1 LWHESHSAQAG
12 SIQGTSPRKVT
23 VDVLLYVAFHLGKT
37 ENMNT
42 SLQRLVAVHFLFLGF
57 VLASAQQSVPQSA
70 LVNDLRE
77 LVETPAA
84 PGYEQQ
90 LAAKI
95 AAKLK
100 GFSPKVDEQ
109 SNVTVT
115 IGKGAPHR
123 VIVAP
128 MDEPGFVTSGITNDG
143 YLTLQRLPQGGNL
156 PLFNELYSAQPV
168 LIGTAQNKWINGAVA
183 GLSVH
188 LQPQRQH
195 PPAASDLD
203 NMFVDVGATT
213 AAEARAGGADNL
225 SPVVIE
231 RKFYEMGFGK
241 WTAPAIGDR
250 FGAAAL
256 LEVLRDV
263 DPANVKG
270 TLTFAF
276 VTQQWAGARGL
287 QRLLY
292 RLSPDEVI
300 YVGRLVRATAAPG
313 QREALPSFKELPGS
327 GVLIASE
334 KPESELAGFAAELKQ
349 LAAQSNIPLMTDY
362 SAPLLPRGGYMLQ
375 PKLPER
381 SVHLAV
387 ATSWPSTPGEVLQG
401 KDVLA
406 TISLLERYLFGRS
419 KETELNLAAPL
430 PEPVISHKPTV
441 APSTEEIIK
450 QLSETYAVS
459 SHEENMRRAVAQ
471 LLPPWAKPET
481 DNAGNLVLHW
491 PSPKGGSGPRIV
503 VVAHMDEIGYEVRS
517 IGQDGLLELESKGGG
532 VLAYFL
538 GHAAMVHSSNGMH
551 PGVLELPE
559 GWEKPDFQ
567 WPRGP
572 RQTFRMDVG
581 AHAPEQVSEL
591 GIKVGDF
598 VTIPKQYHKLLHN
611 FSSSRSFD
619 DRVGCAALVAATWAL
634 GQNVNQAGAATKN
647 PSSTGGRDITFIW
660 STREEL
666 GLEGAAGAAKN
677 MAAQGNVPDYVFA
690 IDTFVSSDSPL
701 ESKRFGDAILGRGF
715 VVRAVDNSN
724 IVPRDLAQ
732 KVVSIARF
740 SNIPV
745 QYGVTGGGNDGA
757 AFLLYGSTDVAIG
770 WPLRYSHS
778 PAEVIDLRD
787 LDALARIVAAVAR
800 RW

>member
-1 LWHESHSAQAG
+1 
-12 SIQGTSPRKVT
+12 
-23 VDVLLYVAFHLGKT
+23 
-37 ENMNT
+37 MNR
-42 SLQRLVAVHFLFLGF
+42 RLRGLVVVHFLVVCF
-57 VLASAQQSVPQSA
+57 VYGSAQTNGAQPT

-77 LVETPAA
+77 LVQTPAV

-90 LAAKI
+90 LAAEI
-95 AAKLK
+95 AGKLK
-100 GFSPKVDEQ
+100 SFAPKIDAQ

-123 VIVAP
+123 LVVAS
-128 MDEPGFVTSGITNDG
+128 MDEPGFVASGITNEG

-168 LIGTAQNKWINGAVA
+168 LIGTAQDQWINGAVA

-213 AAEARAGGADNL
+213 AAEARAGGADVL
-225 SPVVIE
+225 SPVAIE
-231 RKFYEMGFGK
+231 RKFYEMAFGK
-241 WTAPAIGDR
+241 WTAPALGDR
-250 FGAAAL
+250 FGAAVL
-256 LEVLRDV
+256 LELLRNA

-276 VTQQWAGARGL
+276 VTQQWVGTRGL

-292 RLSPDEVI
+292 RLTPDEVI
-300 YVGRLVRATAAPG
+300 YVGRLVRAPAAPG
-313 QREALPSFKELPGS
+313 QREAAPVSKESPGS

-334 KPESELAGFAAELKQ
+334 KPEAEPAGLPAELKQ
-349 LAAQSNIPLMTDY
+349 LAAQNKIPLKTDY

-375 PKLPER
+375 PKMPER
-381 SVHLAV
+381 SAHLAV
-387 ATSWPSTPGEVLQG
+387 AASWPSTPGEVVQG
-401 KDVLA
+401 HDVVA
-406 TISLLERYLFGRS
+406 VISLLETYLFGRS
-419 KETELNLAAPL
+419 KELALSRPAPL
-430 PEPVISHKPTV
+430 AEPAIARKPST
-441 APSTEEIIK
+441 APSTEELIK
-450 QLSETYAVS
+450 QFAETYAVS
-459 SHEENMRRAVAQ
+459 SHEENMRRAVTQ

-481 DNAGNLVLHW
+481 DDAGNLVLHW
-491 PSPKGGSGPRIV
+491 PSAKGSNGPHIV
-503 VVAHMDEIGYEVRS
+503 VVAHMDEIGYEVHS
-517 IGQDGLLELESKGGG
+517 VAADGRLELESKGGG

-538 GHAAMVHSSNGMH
+538 GHAGLVHSANGMH
-551 PGVLELPE
+551 PGVIELPE

-581 AHAPEQVSEL
+581 AQTPEEVSDM
-591 GIKVGDF
+591 GIKAGDF
-598 VTIPKQYHKLLHN
+598 VTIPKQYHKLLHT
-611 FSSSRSFD
+611 FSSARSFD

-634 GQNVNQAGAATKN
+634 GPNPNQPGGATKG
-647 PSSTGGRDITFIW
+647 SASAGGRDITFIW

-677 MAAQGNVPDYVFA
+677 MASDGHVPDYVFA
-690 IDTFVSSDSPL
+690 VDTFVSADSPL
-701 ESKRFGDAILGRGF
+701 ESKRFGNAILGHGF

-724 IVPRDLAQ
+724 IVPRDLTR
-732 KVVSIARF
+732 KVVSVARS
-740 SNIPV
+740 SNIAV

-757 AFLLYGSTDVAIG
+757 TFLLYGSTDVAMG

-787 LDALARIVAAVAR
+787 LDALARIVTVIAR